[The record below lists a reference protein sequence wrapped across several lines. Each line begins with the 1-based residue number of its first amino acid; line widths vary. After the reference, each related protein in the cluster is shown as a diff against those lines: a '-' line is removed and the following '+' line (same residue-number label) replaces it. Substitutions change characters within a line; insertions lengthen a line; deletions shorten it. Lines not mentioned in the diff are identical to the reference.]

1 MQTLSDS
8 LSFLQQSL
16 TSVNPSIDKYAI
28 LLKPSP
34 SSSSASTSAT
44 PIINQPKPAKMIGI
58 MGTKDTEDELEIL
71 YMLHCDYWTK
81 GYMTEALIA
90 VFGTEGLY
98 WSLPSSSNFSF
109 SINSICLTPFS
120 LIIQARKSIKTLKA
134 QIDVENIGS
143 RKVIAKIGAREGETR
158 LKSYELARDRG
169 ADGKV
174 PEEKR
179 RDMVWW
185 YVDRPTK

>member
-1 MQTLSDS
+1 LALRGFIGHYQVRLI
-8 LSFLQQSL
+8 FLFQ
-16 TSVNPSIDKYAI
+16 
-28 LLKPSP
+28 LL
-34 SSSSASTSAT
+34 
-44 PIINQPKPAKMIGI
+44 
-58 MGTKDTEDELEIL
+58 
-71 YMLHCDYWTK
+71 
-81 GYMTEALIA
+81 
-90 VFGTEGLY
+90 
-98 WSLPSSSNFSF
+98 
-109 SINSICLTPFS
+109 NSICLTPFS

-185 YVDRPTK
+185 YVC